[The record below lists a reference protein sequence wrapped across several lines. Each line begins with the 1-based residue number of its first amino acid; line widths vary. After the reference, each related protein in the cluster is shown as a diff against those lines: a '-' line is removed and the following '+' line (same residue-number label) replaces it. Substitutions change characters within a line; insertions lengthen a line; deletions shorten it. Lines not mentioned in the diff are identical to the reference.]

1 MKRNSLIIV
10 FFTMYISFCLHTAAQ
25 SNIWINGYTY
35 TEEAGKQIMI
45 PFATISV
52 YDYMQTDL
60 LKYFVVSGPCGNYR
74 IKPYDYKKQ
83 YHFVVEA
90 PGYKTRIFNM
100 KEVPEIMNGKPFKG
114 NVTIHILMEKVP
126 SQSVASTKFQTYTK
140 EKLEKNRKVKFL
152 PELLSLLPE
161 IRKEGEDWITTKG
174 EGSVCLFLNGV
185 NVDSKTLSTLN
196 ELPTNVVSSL
206 EYYQLPQGGAY
217 DAVVNIVLSMGQKA
231 SIPTFQLMQSKL
243 IF

>member
-1 MKRNSLIIV
+1 MKRNSLMIV
-10 FFTMYISFCLHTAAQ
+10 FFIISISCSLHTAAQ

-52 YDYMQTDL
+52 YDYIQTDQ

-83 YHFVVEA
+83 YRFVVEA
-90 PGYKTRIFNM
+90 PGYKTRTFNV
-100 KEVPEIMNGKPFKG
+100 KEVPEIVNAKPFSG
-114 NVTIHILMEKVP
+114 NSTIHILMEKDTM
-126 SQSVASTKFQTYTK
+126 QSVDSLFKTIYMK
-140 EKLEKNRKVKFL
+140 EELEKTGKVKLL
-152 PELLSLLPE
+152 PELLSLLPK
-161 IRKEGEDWITTKG
+161 IRKEGEDWITIKR
-174 EGSVCLFLNGV
+174 EGSVCLFLNGLK
-185 NVDSKTLSTLN
+185 VDSKALSTLN

-206 EYYQLPQGGAY
+206 EYYQLPQGGTY
-217 DAVVNIVLSMGQKA
+217 DAAVNIVLSIGQKA
-231 SIPTFQLMQSKL
+231 SMPTYELMQSSL